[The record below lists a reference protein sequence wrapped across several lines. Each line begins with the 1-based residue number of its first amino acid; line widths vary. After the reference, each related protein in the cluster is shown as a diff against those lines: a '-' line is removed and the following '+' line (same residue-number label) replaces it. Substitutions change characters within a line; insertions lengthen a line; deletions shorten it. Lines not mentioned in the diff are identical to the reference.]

1 MDSFNELKT
10 SYPRVPKPRAITK
23 PTRAQQDLR
32 RFARQQNIGQ
42 SRIIQPHAQRNQP
55 LSADE
60 RLIFQQ
66 DDARKQA
73 AADQWWSSVK
83 FAGDTG
89 GKVAAVGWPVAKGAY
104 RVGVDAYNSLVNTA
118 DLAADAMP
126 TGPVPRTVPAPAPTI
141 INNHYHLGEPAR
153 QGVSRMIDNVV
164 HDSAYSAAQALATQ
178 EPARQGV
185 SRMIANV
192 VHDSAYSAAQ
202 ALATQVLAGTAV
214 ALAPAAARVGVRA
227 VRRATRKPKPVIEP
241 RPAEA
246 RGGDKDAPRPG
257 SADGQLPAGADEPT
271 RPPPGPLNHQA
282 RVALYMQELR
292 KRRNNFQ

>member
-178 EPARQGV
+178 
-185 SRMIANV
+185 
-192 VHDSAYSAAQ
+192 
-202 ALATQVLAGTAV
+202 VLAGTAV